1 MIEKA
6 SIKRY
11 MFQLISILLM
21 SFLGVL
27 ILSTMLPIIKAII
40 TMILILVMFFMLAW
54 EFRDIDFFERY

>member
-1 MIEKA
+1 MSEKA
-6 SIKRY
+6 SVKRY

-40 TMILILVMFFMLAW
+40 TMILILVMVFMLAW

>member
-1 MIEKA
+1 MTVLKI
-6 SIKRY
+6 IRY
-11 MFQLISILLM
+11 MFQLILILLM